1 VRYKTSYAKDNT
13 IPHWFKDDK
22 IEASFQ
28 LAARKGFSSSNLW
41 YMKKWY
47 QFYEPVLKSKKLQ
60 QLVGEIA
67 VETNTRLRQQI
78 ALAEEEYKHKLRF
91 VTSFEKL

>member
-1 VRYKTSYAKDNT
+1 
-13 IPHWFKDDK
+13 
-22 IEASFQ
+22 
-28 LAARKGFSSSNLW
+28 
-41 YMKKWY
+41 MKKWY